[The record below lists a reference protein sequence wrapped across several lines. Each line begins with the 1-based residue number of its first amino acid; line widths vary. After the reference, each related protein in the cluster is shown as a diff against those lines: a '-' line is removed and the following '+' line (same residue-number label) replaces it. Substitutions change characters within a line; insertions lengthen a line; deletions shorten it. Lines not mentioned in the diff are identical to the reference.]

1 MNRQP
6 ARPSL
11 FPYTTLFRS
20 SYIKLQGSQDFQV
33 WPSDAAA
40 QIGLRRFRP
49 ESIPLASK
57 ADVAASPHDAR
68 LIPEG
73 GLSLCNCEQT
83 FSFEFIRPPRESG
96 QPVRLT
102 CSLLPARSDD
112 SSSPINSCSSSSRN
126 SAKIL

>member
-73 GLSLCNCEQT
+73 GLSLCNCEQDRKST
-83 FSFEFIRPPRESG
+83 RMN
-96 QPVRLT
+96 
-102 CSLLPARSDD
+102 
-112 SSSPINSCSSSSRN
+112 SSHPSISYAVFC
-126 SAKIL
+126 L